1 MPRGERR
8 TEEILAAV
16 GLANMA
22 DAYARTLSG
31 GMRRRLLVAKALV
44 HSPPILVLDEPTAGV
59 DIELRQQLWTY
70 VSGLNASGV
79 TILLTTHYLEE
90 AERLCDRIAIIDRGH
105 VVADEDKATLLGR
118 LDGKVLT
125 VTVGQD
131 LGSVPL
137 ALVQFRAEL
146 KDPRRLVFRY
156 QPSPHQR
163 RRHSGRPSRSESRGG
178 RFGYRG
184 SRSRGR
190 FPAPDAPCTG
200 RRSDRYDAMSED
212 GLGTDPPT
220 VAAHTGRQS
229 PAQKGPNQY
238 AAFRH
243 RDFRLFVAMR
253 TLSNMAQLIQS
264 VAVGWQ
270 VYDITRRPLDL
281 GLVGLVLFLPQILLA
296 LPAGQAADRFPRKYL
311 IITMLGL
318 NVVASTL
325 LLALTAMG
333 NQDIGMILAIL
344 FLFGAGRT
352 FVGPATMAILP
363 AVVSRAELPNAITWN
378 SSTWQAAV
386 VMGPALGGLL
396 YGFGAVVVYGA
407 VVGLLMVALAAAAA
421 LRPAPQSPPGGSRGL
436 RDLLAGVR
444 FVRDHP
450 ILLGAISLDLFAVL
464 FGGATALLP
473 VFARDILSVGP
484 VGLGLLRSAPA
495 VGSVACALWLA
506 GRPLRQRA
514 GRSMFSAWPGS
525 D

>member
-1 MPRGERR
+1 
-8 TEEILAAV
+8 
-16 GLANMA
+16 
-22 DAYARTLSG
+22 
-31 GMRRRLLVAKALV
+31 
-44 HSPPILVLDEPTAGV
+44 
-59 DIELRQQLWTY
+59 
-70 VSGLNASGV
+70 
-79 TILLTTHYLEE
+79 
-90 AERLCDRIAIIDRGH
+90 
-105 VVADEDKATLLGR
+105 
-118 LDGKVLT
+118 
-125 VTVGQD
+125 
-131 LGSVPL
+131 
-137 ALVQFRAEL
+137 
-146 KDPRRLVFRY
+146 
-156 QPSPHQR
+156 
-163 RRHSGRPSRSESRGG
+163 
-178 RFGYRG
+178 
-184 SRSRGR
+184 
-190 FPAPDAPCTG
+190 
-200 RRSDRYDAMSED
+200 MSED

-514 GRSMFSAWPGS
+514 GRSMFLCVAGFGLATIAFGLSTNFYFSLAALAVSGACDMVSVYVRQTVIQLGTPDAMRGRVNAVSLVFIGASNELGEFESGVTAAWFGTVPSVVLGGIGTVVVVALWS
-525 D
+525 WRFAALRRVDRLDQIYANARP